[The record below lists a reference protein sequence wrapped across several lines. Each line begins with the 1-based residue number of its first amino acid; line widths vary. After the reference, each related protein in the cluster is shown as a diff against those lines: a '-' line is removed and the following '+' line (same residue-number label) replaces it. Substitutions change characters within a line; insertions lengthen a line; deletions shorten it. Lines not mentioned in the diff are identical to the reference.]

1 VSSDQYMRI
10 YQNHLVFQGNTS
22 FVFSI
27 DLDKNQSEVLS
38 ERRQHEKAA
47 CNLLLHN
54 VLGPYVKIL
63 KTASGRPYLLGSEWQ
78 ISISHSQKRL
88 VMQLTKDLS
97 PGIDTE
103 LCRSKL
109 NSIRPRFVSRDEE
122 ALIEQL
128 QCDELQALCII
139 WAAKE
144 AVYKSADTK
153 GISFKN
159 NLIIYQIHFENKN
172 EGSIDARLNYNTLEK
187 EYKLRFLFPSENEV
201 IVFVT
206 EII

>member
-1 VSSDQYMRI
+1 MRI
-10 YQNHLVFQGNTS
+10 YQNHLIFQGNTS
-22 FVFSI
+22 YVFSI
-27 DLDKNQSEVLS
+27 DLDKNQSEVLA

-47 CNLLLHN
+47 FNLLLHN
-54 VLGPYVKIL
+54 VLGPFVRIL

-109 NSIRPRFVSRDEE
+109 KSIRQRFVSGDEE

-128 QCDELQALCII
+128 QCNELQALCMI

-153 GISFKN
+153 GISFKE
-159 NLIIYQIHFENKN
+159 NLIVYQIQFENNN
-172 EGSIDARLNYNTLEK
+172 EGIINARLNYKALAK
-187 EYKLRFLFPSENEV
+187 EYKLRFLFPYENEV